1 MIFMVTFMWTAEAGV
16 LIANDEFG
24 KEIVRVNTGGTHWDF
39 QFTDIGGNGRIRVGA
54 GCNYTPLSMIQEMF
68 HQVSSDEG
76 IQPPAGDVF
85 FDDISDLPDD
95 FIKDWE

>member
-54 GCNYTPLSMIQEMF
+54 GCNYNPLSLIQEM
-68 HQVSSDEG
+68 
-76 IQPPAGDVF
+76 VF
-85 FDDISDLPDD
+85 LPRMYS
-95 FIKDWE
+95 IEVLQQENRVV